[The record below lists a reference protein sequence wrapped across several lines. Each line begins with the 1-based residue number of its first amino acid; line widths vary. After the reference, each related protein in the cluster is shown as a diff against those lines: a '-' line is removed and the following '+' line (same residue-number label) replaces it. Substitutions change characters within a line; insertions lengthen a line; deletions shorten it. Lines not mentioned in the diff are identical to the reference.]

1 MYNETTGE
9 WFKDYKIEKEIRHKE
24 NKTEMEIL
32 YLQMIYY
39 NSIACEINIDY
50 SKKHINEDTYNKE
63 RLKNKKE
70 YILIYDECANI
81 DTKIRNRIRIN
92 RKISN
97 FEQMF
102 IKEFN
107 ELQDNY
113 VKDIIIYLST
123 VRG

>member
-24 NKTEMEIL
+24 NKTEMESL
-32 YLQMIYY
+32 FLNMGYY
-39 NSIACEINIDY
+39 NAIACEINVDY
-50 SKKHINEDTYNKE
+50 SKKHINKDTYNKE
-63 RLKNKKE
+63 RLKNRKE
-70 YILIYDECANI
+70 YILIFNKCANI
-81 DTKIRNRIRIN
+81 NTKIRNKIGIN

-97 FEQMF
+97 FEWMF

-113 VKDIIIYLST
+113 IKDLIIFLST
-123 VRG
+123 IK